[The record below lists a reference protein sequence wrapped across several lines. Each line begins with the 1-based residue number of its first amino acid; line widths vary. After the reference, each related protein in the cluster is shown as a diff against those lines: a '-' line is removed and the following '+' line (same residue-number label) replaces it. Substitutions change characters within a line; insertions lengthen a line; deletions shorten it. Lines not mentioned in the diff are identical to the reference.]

1 MGNVTYT
8 IEIIDSG
15 GGGAGVGIN
24 KKKKEKSVTGL
35 GSEIVN
41 SAQNYGMGMVSKF
54 AGMAA
59 NAGYLTPVAIAMTA
73 LNKADNIRI
82 SHVGITTGNYTY
94 QAYQED
100 LKNMVIG
107 YVTNPLSIFTNMI
120 TQWQTRELTKAK
132 MSVEKVSTREL
143 NIRAGSMGNRA
154 PRNQ

>member
-1 MGNVTYT
+1 MPDVSYT
-8 IEIIDSG
+8 IRIVGGSG
-15 GGGAGVGIN
+15 GGGGI
-24 KKKKEKSVTGL
+24 KKKEKKEANVTGL
-35 GSEIVN
+35 GSEILD
-41 SAQNYGMGMVSKF
+41 SAKSYGMGLFSKV
-54 AGMAA
+54 ASTAA
-59 NAGYLTPVAIAMTA
+59 NANYLAPVAIAMTA

-100 LKNMVIG
+100 MKNMVIG
-107 YVTNPLSIFTNMI
+107 YVTNPLSIFTDII

-132 MSVEKVSTREL
+132 MNVEKVSTREF

>member
-15 GGGAGVGIN
+15 GGGAGVGTN

-41 SAQNYGMGMVSKF
+41 SAKQYGMGMVSKF

-59 NAGYLTPVAIAMTA
+59 NAGYLAPVAIAMTA

-100 LKNMVIG
+100 MKNMVIG
-107 YVTNPLSIFTNMI
+107 YATNPLSIFTDMI
-120 TQWQTRELTKAK
+120 TQWQTRELTQAK
-132 MSVEKVSTREL
+132 MSVEKVSTREF

>member
-15 GGGAGVGIN
+15 GGGAGVGTN

-41 SAQNYGMGMVSKF
+41 SAKQYGMGMVSKF

-59 NAGYLTPVAIAMTA
+59 NAGFLAPVAIAATA
-73 LNKADNIRI
+73 LNELDNIRI
-82 SHVGITTGNYTY
+82 SKVGITTGNYTY
-94 QAYQED
+94 QEYQEGVKSEV
-100 LKNMVIG
+100 LSIVS
-107 YVTNPLSIFTNMI
+107 NPLSIFSKI
-120 TQWQTRELTKAK
+120 VTQWKTRELTRAK
-132 MSVEKVSTREL
+132 MEVERISTREF